1 MINQLDGFLIRELGT
16 FQLKGK
22 TNPVSVYEL
31 VCRMEESNEL
41 QRIKCLTFS
50 KVLDPFRRGS
60 WQEAEE
66 AIEKFQESIK
76 SLGKDGPCLFFLN
89 LCKKYGKSPPGE
101 SWNGVVSMEEK
112 IREAGK

>member
-1 MINQLDGFLIRELGT
+1 MIDQLEGFLIRELGR

-22 TNPVSVYEL
+22 INPISVYEL
-31 VCRMEESNEL
+31 DCLIEEANEL
-41 QRIKCLTFS
+41 QRIKCVTFPNA
-50 KVLDPFRRGS
+50 LDTFRRGS
-60 WQEAEE
+60 WHEAEE

-76 SLGKDGPCLFFLN
+76 SLGKDGPSLFFLN

-112 IREAGK
+112 